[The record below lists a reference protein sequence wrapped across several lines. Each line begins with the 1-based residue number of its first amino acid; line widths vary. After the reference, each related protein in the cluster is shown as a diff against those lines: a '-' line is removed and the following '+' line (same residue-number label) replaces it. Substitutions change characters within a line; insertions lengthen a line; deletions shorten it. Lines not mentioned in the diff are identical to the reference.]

1 MNLRD
6 LRYLIAVAEQRHFG
20 RAAEACAVS
29 QPTLSAQVKKL
40 EAYLGVTLIERG
52 GKTVAAT
59 PMGEEVVALARLA
72 VEQADAIVE
81 LARSRRDPLA
91 GPLRLGIIPTL
102 GPYLLPWVM
111 APLAK
116 RFPEL
121 ALVVH
126 EDLTDNLVAG
136 LRSHSLDAALLA
148 LPIEAGDLECRPL
161 FDEPFW
167 LATPPGHPLAAAKT
181 IRERDLLDA
190 NLLLLAE
197 GHCLRDQALAVCG
210 LGDRR
215 PASSR
220 PGATSGDLR
229 ATSLETLR
237 QMVAAGYGC
246 TLLPALAV
254 QTGRHG
260 TTTLDTRPLDLP
272 DAKRRIGLLYR
283 KSFPRRQG
291 LERLGEAIVGC
302 LPEVVRP
309 LRDGRVAEQVRRTS

>member
-6 LRYLIAVAEQRHFG
+6 LRYLIAVAERRHFG

-29 QPTLSAQVKKL
+29 QPTLSAQLKKL
-40 EAYLGVTLIERG
+40 EAFLGVTLIERG
-52 GKTVAAT
+52 GKAVTVT
-59 PMGEEVVALARLA
+59 PIGEEIVALARQT

-102 GPYLLPWVM
+102 GPYLLPWIMV
-111 APLAK
+111 PLAE

-121 ALVVH
+121 TLIVH
-126 EDLTDNLVAG
+126 EDLTDNLIAG
-136 LRSHSLDAALLA
+136 LRSHSIDTALVA
-148 LPIEAGDLECRPL
+148 LPIEASDFDSLAL

-167 LATPPGHPLAAAKT
+167 LAYPPGHAFATAKT

-197 GHCLRDQALAVCG
+197 GHCLREQALAVCG
-210 LGDRR
+210 LTTQ
-215 PASSR
+215 AS
-220 PGATSGDLR
+220 GARSGDLR

-254 QTGRHG
+254 PTGRHG
-260 TTTLDTRPLDLP
+260 APALDVRPLDLP
-272 DAKRRIGLLYR
+272 DAERRIGLLFR
-283 KSFPRRQG
+283 KSFSRRQG
-291 LERLGEAIVGC
+291 LERLGEAIVDV
-302 LPEVVRP
+302 LPKTVRP
-309 LRDGRVAEQVRRTS
+309 TRRDAGHPK

>member
-6 LRYLIAVAEQRHFG
+6 LRYLIAVAERCHFG

-29 QPTLSAQVKKL
+29 QPTLSAQLKKL
-40 EAYLGVTLIERG
+40 EASLGVTLIERG
-52 GKTVAAT
+52 GKAVAVT
-59 PMGEEVVALARLA
+59 PIGEEILALARQA

-102 GPYLLPWVM
+102 GPYLLPWIM
-111 APLAK
+111 APLGE

-121 ALVVH
+121 ALIVH
-126 EDLTDNLVAG
+126 EDLTDKLIAG
-136 LRSHSLDAALLA
+136 LRAHTIDAALLA
-148 LPIEAGDLECRPL
+148 LPIEAGDLGSLAL

-167 LATPPGHPLAAAKT
+167 LAHPPGHPFAAAKM
-181 IRERDLLDA
+181 IREQDLLDA

-210 LGDRR
+210 LAEGR

-220 PGATSGDLR
+220 PDATASDLR

-254 QTGRHG
+254 QSGRHG
-260 TTTLDTRPLDLP
+260 AAALDTRPLDLP
-272 DAKRRIGLLYR
+272 DAKRRIGLLFR

-291 LERLGEAIVGC
+291 MARLGEAIVGC
-302 LPEVVRP
+302 LPETVHP
-309 LRDGRVAEQVRRTS
+309 LGDGPTSE

>member
-1 MNLRD
+1 MAMNLRD

-29 QPTLSAQVKKL
+29 QPTLSTQLKKL
-40 EAYLGVTLIERG
+40 EAFLGATLIERG
-52 GKTVAAT
+52 GKTVTVT
-59 PMGEEVVALARLA
+59 PMGEEIVALARQA

-102 GPYLLPWVM
+102 GPYLLPWIM
-111 APLAK
+111 APLAA
-116 RFPEL
+116 RFPDL
-121 ALVVH
+121 ALIVH
-126 EDLTDNLVAG
+126 EDLTDNLIDR

-148 LPIEAGDLECRPL
+148 LPIPAGDLESLAL

-181 IRERDLLDA
+181 VRERDLLET

-210 LGDRR
+210 LAEQRS
-215 PASSR
+215 ASSR

-254 QTGRHG
+254 QSGHHQATA
-260 TTTLDTRPLDLP
+260 LDTRPLDLP
-272 DAKRRIGLLYR
+272 DAKRRIGLLFR

-291 LERLGEAIVGC
+291 LARLGAAIVGC
-302 LPEVVRP
+302 LPETVRP
-309 LRDGRVAEQVRRTS
+309 LRDGPNPG